1 MDVGYYGSD
10 RTDRI
15 LRERVQDRWMDAYAP
30 VRHLD
35 PVLVLTALALAGL
48 GIAAIYSATAFR
60 LSEQGL
66 SETFYVTKQLVALGV
81 GMVAMVVAA
90 VADYRWTRTY
100 SPLLYVA
107 AILLLVLVL
116 TPLGTTVNGSQRWIG
131 LGGFN
136 LQPSEVG
143 KVAVILAL
151 GALLHEQKGSPGPLT
166 VVAGLVLVAVPAAL
180 VFLEP
185 DLGTTI
191 TFVWLV
197 FVMFLVGGVKARYL
211 VGLATTAIG
220 GLAAVLR
227 LGLVKLEPYQMER
240 LTGFL
245 NAGDPSLAQGPAFH
259 TRQSLIAIGSGQFGG
274 KGFLEGTQNTL
285 SYVPEN
291 HTDFIFTIV
300 GEEFGFLGALVVLGL
315 FAVLLWRGL
324 RIAVMA
330 KDLYGTLVASAI
342 VSLLLLQLFVNVG
355 MTVGIMP
362 VTGMPLPFMS
372 YGGTSLIVWMGLV
385 GLLLNIHMRRFG

>member
-48 GIAAIYSATAFR
+48 GIAAIYSATSFR

-66 SETFYVTKQLVALGV
+66 QQTFYVNKQLVALVV
-81 GMVAMVVAA
+81 GLVAMSVAA
-90 VADYRWTRTY
+90 IADYRWTRTY
-100 SPLLYVA
+100 SPLLYGLALV
-107 AILLLVLVL
+107 LLVAVL
-116 TPLGTTVNGSQRWIG
+116 TPIGTEVNGSQRWIN

-136 LQPSEVG
+136 LQPSEVA
-143 KVAVILAL
+143 KVSVILAL
-151 GALLHEQKGSPGPLT
+151 AALLHEQKGSPGPMV
-166 VVAGLVLVAVPAAL
+166 VVAGLGMVAVPAAL

-191 TFVWLV
+191 TFAWVT
-197 FVMFLVGGVKARYL
+197 FVLFLVGGVKARYL
-211 VGLATTAIG
+211 LGLAATAIG
-220 GLAAVLR
+220 GAVAAFR
-227 LGLVKLEPYQMER
+227 MDFIEDYQLER
-240 LTGFL
+240 LTAFL
-245 NAGDPSLAQGPAFH
+245 DAGNPDLAQGPAFH
-259 TRQSLIAIGSGQFGG
+259 TKQSLIAIGSGQFGG

-300 GEEFGFLGALVVLGL
+300 GEEFGFFGAVIVLGL
-315 FAVLLWRGL
+315 FALLMWRGL
-324 RIAVMA
+324 RIAMMA
-330 KDLYGTLVASAI
+330 KDLYGTLVAASV
-342 VSLLLLQLFVNVG
+342 VSLLLLQVFVNVG

-362 VTGMPLPFMS
+362 VTGIPLPFMS
-372 YGGTSLIVWMGLV
+372 YGGTSLIIWFGLI